1 MEYEL
6 GLRDYI
12 AMLKRRLVLIIVVIP
27 IVIMIAVGAAVLL
40 PPVYESKG
48 TILIESQQIPTDL
61 VKSSVDAYADERIE
75 GIKQRVMTRENLLA
89 MIEKY
94 HLYDRERNTMTVT
107 EIVDDLRN
115 KIKVIML
122 SANKGNRGSNS
133 TIAFT
138 VGAENRYPDLA
149 HKVANEIV
157 TLFLA
162 ENVKA
167 RTTSATETTE
177 FFIKEGER
185 LKAELEEV
193 ERKVAEYKEANAN
206 SLPEYK
212 DMNQNM
218 VIRMDT
224 AVQDLDREYKTT
236 QEELRYLDIELASAK
251 AGIGLKDADKPVT
264 AESELEKLK
273 SEYTIIS
280 GQYTES
286 HPSVKRLKAKIE
298 MLEKLEANKS
308 KQPVEVDKGENKAV
322 TEAALRVE
330 KVEAQITSAKAR
342 LESLVAQKAKM
353 KSDQIMLQQKIMQA
367 PQVERGLINLL
378 RDYENAKQKYT
389 EIRSKEIN
397 AKMRE
402 NLEQDNKGER
412 FALIEP
418 PAFPEKPVRPNR
430 TKIIALGVFAAF
442 GLAIGLVFALESIDK
457 RVRGGDALT
466 SLIQMTPLVSIP
478 YIVTDIEIRQHKRL
492 IKMIIAAIV
501 GAILIALALVH
512 FLYIPLDLLV
522 IKIMSRF

>member
-12 AMLKRRLVLIIVVIP
+12 AMLKRRLVLIVIVIP
-27 IVIMIAVGAAVLL
+27 TVIMLAVAAAVLL
-40 PPVYESKG
+40 PPVFESTG

-61 VKSSVDAYADERIE
+61 VKSSVEAYADERIE
-75 GIKQRVMTRENLLA
+75 AIKQRVMTRENLLT

-94 HLYDRERNTMTVT
+94 HLYQKERNTMSVT
-107 EIVDDLRN
+107 EIVDDLRS
-115 KIKVIML
+115 KIKVTML
-122 SANKGNRGSNS
+122 SANKGNRGGNS

-149 HKVANEIV
+149 HKVANELV

-224 AVQDLDREYKTT
+224 AIQDLDREYKTT

-251 AGIGLKDADKPVT
+251 AGIGLKDTEKPVT

-273 SEYTIIS
+273 NEYTIIS

-286 HPSVKRLKAKIE
+286 HPSVKRLKAKID

-308 KQPVEVDKGENKAV
+308 KQPVASDKGESKAV

-330 KVEAQITSAKAR
+330 KVEAQIVSAKAR
-342 LESLVAQKAKM
+342 LDSLSAQKAKM
-353 KSDQIMLQQKIMQA
+353 KSDQLVLQQKIMQA

-378 RDYENAKQKYT
+378 RDYENAKQKYS

-442 GLAIGLVFALESIDK
+442 GLALGLVFALESIDK
-457 RVRGGDALT
+457 RVRGVDAVT
-466 SLIQMTPLVSIP
+466 SLLQMTPLVSIP
-478 YIVTDIEIRQHKRL
+478 YIITDIEIQKQKKT
-492 IKMIIAAIV
+492 IKIIVISAIAVIAIV
-501 GAILIALALVH
+501 LIAVH
-512 FLYIPLDLLV
+512 FLYTPLDLLLV
-522 IKIMSRF
+522 KIMSRF